1 MQNQPKAEQFDI
13 EEARR
18 VLGDV
23 FAPWVQD
30 LGLSIGSIE
39 SAPPPGA
46 AADWQPGAVLR
57 MAFSERLCRHGGIVC
72 GQALMALADTS
83 MVIAILAANR
93 GYRPMTTVDQT
104 THFMRAVTQSDV
116 LADARVVRLGRTMS
130 FGRVTLSSAA
140 DNKPVAMVSSAFAML
155 QACRRRRACREPSLT
170 KAESGI
176 KYSGHSIQLPVIPD
190 CYPEPERSAL
200 FGIRGDER
208 EANGGQTQSAQ
219 TRHPRLQR
227 WRRRRL
233 HGPEPFLW
241 WRAARCRQSRR
252 PAAILHAGDPDRSVH
267 AALPSGLEQRHP
279 DRRRVR
285 LERFRAKHAFGLDP
299 GVDTGSRE
307 ENASRQKSVVNQSGS
322 VAVRHFQDRFQR
334 LLMVQTEK
342 IGDNPRIPNRPWDTI
357 GGCCGS
363 LFIWR

>member
-1 MQNQPKAEQFDI
+1 MQNEPTAEIFDI

-30 LGLSIGSIE
+30 LGLSIE
-39 SAPPPGA
+39 RVECDPPPGT

-104 THFMRAVTQSDV
+104 THFMRAVAQSEV

-155 QACRRRRACREPSLT
+155 
-170 KAESGI
+170 
-176 KYSGHSIQLPVIPD
+176 
-190 CYPEPERSAL
+190 
-200 FGIRGDER
+200 
-208 EANGGQTQSAQ
+208 
-219 TRHPRLQR
+219 
-227 WRRRRL
+227 
-233 HGPEPFLW
+233 
-241 WRAARCRQSRR
+241 
-252 PAAILHAGDPDRSVH
+252 
-267 AALPSGLEQRHP
+267 
-279 DRRRVR
+279 
-285 LERFRAKHAFGLDP
+285 
-299 GVDTGSRE
+299 
-307 ENASRQKSVVNQSGS
+307 
-322 VAVRHFQDRFQR
+322 
-334 LLMVQTEK
+334 
-342 IGDNPRIPNRPWDTI
+342 
-357 GGCCGS
+357 
-363 LFIWR
+363 